1 MRKSI
6 KLYEINT
13 ALHKGFI
20 LCIRLFIMEAFVV
33 IENVRHRRCTLTPF
47 TVARWHGIFWDTP
60 KWEPNKRGRV
70 VEWQVIACNTES
82 RCPLFRPFAFHILL
96 SPYFGYVFPRRYKT
110 RQLPVN
116 PEFRTVSFEFD
127 LKKLYSLLFL
137 AKTPL
142 STKRWVWDLIGVE
155 FVLFFIVLGP
165 EVVYILGSCPIWE
178 SR

>member
-1 MRKSI
+1 MRASPYATPAI
-6 KLYEINT
+6 H
-13 ALHKGFI
+13 AVVVAWPSSPVDGASQKGARYARPSSTIFTLTI
-20 LCIRLFIMEAFVV
+20 VG
-33 IENVRHRRCTLTPF
+33 CTLTPF

-165 EVVYILGSCPIWE
+165 GVLIN
-178 SR
+178 

>member
-82 RCPLFRPFAFHILL
+82 RCPLFPAVRFPHFIESLFWFRSIPSLELWVLSLILK
-96 SPYFGYVFPRRYKT
+96 S
-110 RQLPVN
+110 
-116 PEFRTVSFEFD
+116 
-127 LKKLYSLLFL
+127 
-137 AKTPL
+137 
-142 STKRWVWDLIGVE
+142 
-155 FVLFFIVLGP
+155 FIVSYFWQKLHWAP
-165 EVVYILGSCPIWE
+165 NAESEIWLE
-178 SR
+178 SSLCFSL